1 MWVVWGPALTTRF
14 LKSDPRQMSLGAE
27 ALRRYKAFM
36 AHFSRA
42 FSLATQEKHQ
52 ILDITRRVTDVLRE
66 SGVSE
71 GQLTVFTP
79 HATAAIAINENDDP
93 NIGTDLLRA
102 LSKLIIEHDGWLH
115 DRIDNNAAAHIKSAI
130 MGPSEIVPI
139 IGGRLSLGTWQN
151 FFFCEF
157 DGPRRERQVIV
168 SIVS

>member
-1 MWVVWGPALTTRF
+1 ML
-14 LKSDPRQMSLGAE
+14 DPKQLSLGAGQIQ
-27 ALRRYKAFM
+27 RYKAFM

-42 FSLATQEKHQ
+42 FFVSTQDKHQ
-52 ILDITRRVTDVLRE
+52 IVDITHKVTDALRE

-79 HATAAIAINENDDP
+79 HATAAIALNENDDP

-130 MGPSEIVPI
+130 MGPSETVPI

-151 FFFCEF
+151 FFLCEF
-157 DGPRRERQVIV
+157 DGPRHERRVIV